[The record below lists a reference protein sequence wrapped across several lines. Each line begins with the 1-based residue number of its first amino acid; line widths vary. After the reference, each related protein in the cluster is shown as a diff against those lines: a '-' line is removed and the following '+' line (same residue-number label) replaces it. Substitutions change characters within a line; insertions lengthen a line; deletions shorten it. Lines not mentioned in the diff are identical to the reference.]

1 MIVSGE
7 PRRGDSSIWL
17 ALVPAWSQP
26 PVAPSAQLP
35 PASLLLLQ
43 PAAPTPPSA
52 PQAGAPQL
60 TMLAPPSDAIWPPS
74 LLQLLPLQPPPLPS
88 PPPSPRSSL
97 PPDGLPAMSCGT
109 PRSSLLTSPPPLL
122 ALLLLLPMH
131 PRRPARG
138 QADASAADRCL
149 TGGLPI
155 LCSFCPAS
163 LHLCALR
170 LHLSLRLRPVP
181 WYPRR
186 SFFDGNKSG
195 WGHRVID
202 HVRDRPTVVH
212 PSVQPPMFA
221 LRETATPSGHPLCPY
236 SYTES

>member
-1 MIVSGE
+1 MARTCASIVAASCRAIGAA
-7 PRRGDSSIWL
+7 PTSIAAAAAAGSPDTALCTASRSAAAHNACTPLRCDL
-17 ALVPAWSQP
+17 ATVTAAAAAIATSATT
-26 PVAPSAQLP
+26 VAAAVAAVVAAARWTASDVVRDTTVFAADIAAAAASA
-35 PASLLLLQ
+35 A
-43 PAAPTPPSA
+43 AAVAHAPTPPRTRTSGCKCGGPMLDRRAADPVLLLSSISA
-52 PQAGAPQL
+52 
-60 TMLAPPSDAIWPPS
+60 
-74 LLQLLPLQPPPLPS
+74 
-88 PPPSPRSSL
+88 SL
-97 PPDGLPAMSCGT
+97 P
-109 PRSSLLTSPPPLL
+109 
-122 ALLLLLPMH
+122 
-131 PRRPARG
+131 
-138 QADASAADRCL
+138 
-149 TGGLPI
+149 
-155 LCSFCPAS
+155 
-163 LHLCALR
+163 LR